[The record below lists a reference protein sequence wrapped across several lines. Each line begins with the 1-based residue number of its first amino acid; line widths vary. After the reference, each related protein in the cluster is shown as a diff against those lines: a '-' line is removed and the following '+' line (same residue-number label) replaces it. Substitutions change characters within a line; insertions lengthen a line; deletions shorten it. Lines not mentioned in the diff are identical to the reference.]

1 VRLSK
6 SPMEPPKSTSL
17 EEGSLAWYAIYTH
30 CRHEA
35 RAEAALHHNG
45 VETYLPWITTPS
57 RRRDRRRLLTVPL
70 FPGYFFV
77 HSNPEAAGFVEI
89 LKAPGVVRI
98 LGFKDG
104 PAPVPETTI
113 DSIRA
118 IVSSNQP
125 FYPWPPLSTGTRVR
139 VLEGPL
145 AGVVGVVQ
153 GRTRKRRLIVS
164 VELFSRAVAVEL
176 DREALERWS

>member
-1 VRLSK
+1 VWLGRSRV
-6 SPMEPPKSTSL
+6 EPPKSTSL
-17 EEGSLAWYAIYTH
+17 EEGSLAWYAVYTH

-35 RAEAALHHNG
+35 RVEAALQHSG

-70 FPGYFFV
+70 FPGYLFV
-77 HSNPEAAGFVEI
+77 HSNPEAAGFVDI
-89 LKAPGVVRI
+89 LRVPGVVRV
-98 LGFKDG
+98 LGFKNG
-104 PAPVPETTI
+104 PAPVPATTI
-113 DSIRA
+113 ESIQT

-125 FYPWPPLSTGTRVR
+125 FYPWPPLKTGTIVR
-139 VLEGPL
+139 VMEGPL
-145 AGVVGVVQ
+145 AGVIGVVQ

-164 VELFSRAVAVEL
+164 VELFRRAVAVEL